1 MRVEKHDAGP
11 AKRILAA
18 MITDPAVCGRIA
30 AHWSGGLFRG
40 KWENIVG
47 GWCAKYFTKYETAP
61 GVEIETAFRAWAA
74 DAKDDATVQLVE
86 SFLQTISKEYE
97 KRRPD
102 SAEYIIDLA
111 AEHFNENRMLSL
123 ADEIKTDIANGDRK
137 RAAERLNAYH
147 RIELGTGGGVD
158 VIQDKAA
165 IKAALT
171 DAAADYFSYD
181 GGLKYFF
188 DGMLGP
194 DIFLAFQAPMKRG
207 KTFWQIDMAWR
218 AMLARRRVAFF
229 EIGDMSQN
237 QIMRR
242 FAVRA
247 TGRPLKRTTA
257 PVLWPRRLEMDGN
270 KAIVTHK
277 SGKWGSDLNWETAWK
292 ACKKIVGDLESKESF
307 LRLSCHPSGTIN
319 VPGIAGILAGW
330 ERKKWCPE
338 IVVIDYADLLAP
350 ISQKDMLHAIDEN
363 WSALRGL
370 SESRHCLVVT
380 ATQAKAAAFG
390 VETMNEGH
398 FAQNN
403 RKMAHVV
410 GMVGINMT
418 HREKREGLC
427 RLNWLQRREGDFDIE
442 AVCHVAG
449 CLAVA
454 QPAIKSIF

>member
-11 AKRILAA
+11 SKRVLTA
-18 MITDPAVCGRIA
+18 MIMDSAVCGRIA
-30 AHWSGGLFRG
+30 AHWGGGLFRG
-40 KWENIVG
+40 KWENLVG

-61 GVEIETAFRAWAA
+61 GVEIETAFRAWAQ
-74 DAKDDATVQLVE
+74 DAKDDSTVQLVE
-86 SFLQTISKEYE
+86 SFLHTLSGEYE

-102 SAEYIIDLA
+102 SAEYIIDMA
-111 AEHFNENRMLSL
+111 GKHFNETRMLAL
-123 ADEIKTDIANGDRK
+123 ADGIKNDIANGERD
-137 RAAERLNAYH
+137 RAAERLNGYH
-147 RIELGTGGGVD
+147 RIELGAGGGVD

-207 KTFWQIDMAWR
+207 KTFWQMDMAWR
-218 AMLARRRVAFF
+218 AMLAKRRVAFF

-242 FAVRA
+242 FVVRA
-247 TGRPLKRTTA
+247 TERPLKPATGILF
-257 PVLWPRRLEMDGN
+257 PKHLEMDGE
-270 KAIVTHK
+270 KPQVTHK
-277 SGKWGSDLNWETAWK
+277 KGDWSKPLTWETAWA
-292 ACKKIVGDLESKESF
+292 ACKKITGDLESKESF

-319 VPGIAGILAGW
+319 VPGIAGVIAGW

-338 IVVIDYADLLAP
+338 IIVIDYADLLAP

-380 ATQAKAAAFG
+380 ATQAKASAFG
-390 VETMNEGH
+390 TETMNESH

-418 HREKREGLC
+418 HKEKRDGLC
-427 RLNWLQRREGDFDIE
+427 RLNWLQRREGNFDIG

-449 CLAVA
+449 CLALA
-454 QPAIKSIF
+454 QPAVKSIF